1 MNWHKIL
8 WSLWFGVIISST
20 SYTMLLPFLPLYLGD
35 LGADHQ
41 MIKLWSGAV
50 FAVTFLVSAVMSPLW
65 GRLADKAGK
74 RRMLIRAGLSLSFV
88 YFLGSLVRS
97 PLELFFMRML
107 QGFAT
112 GFVPAAL
119 SIVASTAPED
129 KLGFS
134 LGIMQTATLTGTI
147 LGPLFGGGLAHLF
160 GIRASFSVASVCILA
175 GTAAVWLLV
184 PEPERRPASTQTG
197 SIVSDLQ
204 AAFADPL
211 MKNVLGLVVIT
222 QIGIMMLQPLL
233 ALHVA
238 DLQGGGEGVVLTSG
252 VIFSASGIAGAIA
265 APLWG
270 RMGQRAGFRKILA
283 IGFAGSGFFSL
294 FPYFTANIWLFGL
307 LQFAFG
313 FFIAAVYPA
322 LNTLMAMHTDASFRG
337 RAFGLM
343 MSANQ
348 VGSLIGPLLG
358 TIASVWLGIRVIFV
372 CVGLFLLTTGLII
385 WRGRQRPAVMSC
397 HKS

>member
-1 MNWHKIL
+1 MNWRKIL
-8 WSLWFGVIISST
+8 WSLWVGVIISST

-35 LGADHQ
+35 LGADEQ

-50 FAVTFLVSAVMSPLW
+50 FAVTFLISAVMSPLW
-65 GRLADKAGK
+65 GRLADKSGK
-74 RRMLIRAGLSLSFV
+74 RRMLIRAGLSLGLV

-97 PLELFFMRML
+97 PLELFLVRML

-119 SIVASTAPED
+119 SIVASTVPED
-129 KLGFS
+129 KMGFS

-160 GIRASFSVASVCILA
+160 GIRASFSVASACILT
-175 GTAAVWLLV
+175 GTTVIGLV
-184 PEPERRPASTQTG
+184 VQEPERQPAAAQAG
-197 SIVSDLQ
+197 SIVADLQ
-204 AAFADPL
+204 RMFADRL
-211 MKNVLGLVVIT
+211 MKNMLGLLAIA
-222 QIGIMMLQPLL
+222 QIGVMMLQPLI

-238 DLQGGGEGVVLTSG
+238 DLEGSGEGVVLTSG
-252 VIFSASGIAGAIA
+252 FIFSASGVAGAIA

-270 RMGQRAGFRKILA
+270 RLGQRAGFMKILA

-294 FPYFTANIWLFGL
+294 FPYFTADIWLFGM

-322 LNTLMAMHTDASFRG
+322 LNTVVAMHTDAAFRG

-348 VGSLIGPLLG
+348 FGSMIGPLLG
-358 TIASVWLGIRVIFV
+358 SVASVWLGIRAIFV
-372 CVGLFLLTTGLII
+372 CVGLLLLATGLFV
-385 WRGRQRPAVMSC
+385 WRGQARPSVSG
-397 HKS
+397 